1 MKNLK
6 VLAMALIAALAFA
19 ACDSDD
25 PEVIDPIDPVLS
37 NEVLILNNGNWG
49 ANDANVLSYNLETET
64 ALPQVFFAANKR
76 QLGDLGQDI
85 VELENGDFFIAV
97 NGSQV
102 VFVTD
107 HNLKVKAEVVVN
119 DGDAKLSPR
128 SLCVVGDKVYVT
140 YYEGFLGEINTTNY
154 SVRTTPVGNSPE
166 GLAYAD
172 GKLYVANSGGAL
184 YPNYDNTVS
193 VVDAKSFREEKRIEV
208 NLNPQ
213 MIVASSDGAALY
225 VNSFGNYADIPARLQ
240 RISVTSGEVTD
251 LDYTDVKAICAGP
264 ADVLY
269 VATGAYND
277 LWQVTG
283 YVNRHDMK
291 SNTPMGL
298 LFEEPVLNFYSL
310 SYSQGLVFV
319 GASDYKTNGD
329 VYIYDEQGT
338 RLAKFDAQGL
348 NPQKGI
354 RL

>member
-1 MKNLK
+1 M
-6 VLAMALIAALAFA
+6 AMALVVALAFT

-25 PEVIDPIDPVLS
+25 PEGPEIIDPVLS
-37 NEVLILNNGNWG
+37 DEVYILNNGNWG
-49 ANDANVLSYNLETET
+49 ANDANVLRYNIATE
-64 ALPQVFFAANKR
+64 AAQPQAFYATNQR

-85 VELENGDFFIAV
+85 VELENGDFYIAV
-97 NGSQV
+97 NGSQI

-107 HNLKVKAEVVVN
+107 HNLKVKAEVVAN

-128 SLCVVGDKVYVT
+128 SLCAVGDKVYVT
-140 YYEGFLGEINTTNY
+140 YYEGFLGEISTTNY

-172 GKLYVANSGGAL
+172 GKFYVANSGGAL

-193 VVDAKSFREEKRIEV
+193 VVDAKNFREEKRIEV

-225 VNSFGNYADIPARLQ
+225 VNSFGNYADVSAKLQ

-291 SNTPMGL
+291 TNTPQGL

-310 SYSQGLVFV
+310 SYSQGLLFV

-329 VYIYDEQGT
+329 VYIYDEAGT
-338 RLAKFDAQGL
+338 FLRKIDAEGL